1 MDFLYRNIHMEQKKW
16 ETAAQMTI
24 EEDVNVPDAKGD
36 CLSILLKDTALHV
49 DETRAGRDQVV
60 VKGSLQYQILYETG
74 EGGRLEQLTGNLP
87 FEEVINVNG
96 ATPGDLAAVK
106 GVIEDFKVSMINTR
120 KIAIQSVVMLHAS
133 MHQLLEEEWTDNI
146 VNCGNG
152 VERRFETKDVMQLC
166 QKKSDVFRVKEEID
180 LPGGYPAMQN
190 LLWKH
195 VSLGD
200 LEARPMD
207 GKVSLKGDLN
217 CYFIYMAQGVTQ
229 AIKMLTKKV
238 PFHGLI
244 ECSGCQSDMNVSVM
258 PVLNQST
265 AEIKADMDGE
275 DRVLFLEAVLD
286 LQIRIYSEEKVSL
299 LQDIYGTSQEIEPE
313 EKMVHA
319 PVLHIT
325 GEGKCKLKQ
334 SHRLKEGTPKA
345 VQILHTCGTVFRD
358 AENWED
364 GKLSL
369 MGSVLFQIL
378 YLTGEE
384 EMPYAVTECMVPY
397 SLEMEGMEKSMAE
410 NVMTGMGD
418 SSGNAMDSRNMA
430 ARIMPQEKPV
440 IFIEPRIE
448 QAEAS
453 LVDSEEMELKGI
465 VAFAALVF
473 GSKTERCVG
482 SVQCKPLDTAK
493 FAALPGMVVCFADQ
507 DTPLWDYGKR
517 YYMPVEEMKRLNNL
531 TDDVLK
537 AGESMLLVKG
547 AGAGR

>member
-36 CLSILLKDTALHV
+36 CLSILLKNTTLHV

-60 VKGSLQYQILYETG
+60 VKGNLQYQILYETG

-96 ATPGDLAAVK
+96 ATPGDLAMAK
-106 GVIEDFKVSMINTR
+106 GVIEDFKVAMINTR
-120 KIAIQSVVMLHAS
+120 KIAIQSVVMLHVC

-146 VNCGNG
+146 VNCGND
-152 VERRFETKDVMQLC
+152 VERRFETKNVMQLC
-166 QKKSDVFRVKEEID
+166 QKKSDVFRVKEEIE
-180 LPGGYPAMQN
+180 LPGGYPAIQN

-207 GKVSLKGDLN
+207 GKVSLKGELN
-217 CYFIYMAQGVTQ
+217 CYFIYQAQGASQ

-244 ECSGCQSDMNVSVM
+244 ECSGCQGDMIANVM
-258 PVLNQST
+258 PVLNQCT
-265 AEIKADMDGE
+265 IEIKADFDGE

-286 LQIRIYSEEKVSL
+286 LQIRIYADEKISL
-299 LQDIYGTSQEIEPE
+299 LQDIYGTCQEIEPE
-313 EKMVHA
+313 VKTVQA
-319 PVLHIT
+319 PVLHVT
-325 GEGKCKLKQ
+325 GEGKCKLRQ

-345 VQILHTCGTVFRD
+345 LQILHTCGTVFRD
-358 AENWED
+358 GESWEN
-364 GKLSL
+364 GKLNM

-378 YLTGEE
+378 YLTGDE

-397 SLEMEGMEKSMAE
+397 TMEMEGVE
-410 NVMTGMGD
+410 TT
-418 SSGNAMDSRNMA
+418 
-430 ARIMPQEKPV
+430 EKPV
-440 IFIEPRIE
+440 ILVEPRIE
-448 QAEAS
+448 QAESS

-465 VAFAALVF
+465 VAFNVLVF
-473 GSKTERCVG
+473 GSKSYQCVG
-482 SVQCKPLDTAK
+482 SIQCKPLDTAK
-493 FAALPGMVVCFADQ
+493 FAALPAMVMCFADQ
-507 DTPLWDYGKR
+507 DTPLWEYGKR
-517 YYMPVEEMKRLNNL
+517 YYMPVEEMKRLNNM
-531 TDDVLK
+531 TADVLK

-547 AGAGR
+547 TGRA